1 MKYNRVFRILAL
13 AVIFSLLMLAIP
25 ATPVLAANVSLSPT
39 SGVVGTTVTVTG
51 TGFEGG
57 TTVYIYFSS
66 DSASLGA
73 DITDLAAYEHV
84 GTDTANSYGDVSYSF
99 DVPDELTDGVDAPE
113 DVTSGTYYVYTA
125 YSDDVIL
132 TKDTF
137 AVAVTN
143 ISISPTSGYVGD
155 TVTVS
160 GTGFTVSSTVT
171 IYFDSTKLR
180 TVSTN
185 SSGAFSGATITV
197 PQTCRGSYTIK
208 AVDTSGSYDTVTF
221 TVSQKITVSSTSG
234 GVGDTVTISG
244 TGFTDSSTVTI
255 YFDSTSVGTTST
267 DDYGT
272 FSSITFTIP
281 SSYRGSH
288 TIKARDGSG
297 YYATAAFTVAYKI
310 TIAPTSGVS
319 GTTVTVKGTGFSAS
333 TPITI
338 WYNRAYNANPVTTTP
353 ASISTDANGSFTAS
367 FAVPAGLAG
376 TYPVEVSDGTYSA
389 SANFTAT
396 IEVTTSPVT
405 TEASPGHVG
414 MDMTI
419 SGKGFIANH
428 DITITYESETATFT
442 TKSLAD
448 GSFSYTFTVPPSKA
462 GAHTITASDGT
473 NSLKATFIMESK
485 APPTPKPL
493 LPLMGDKA
501 KSKAYFDW
509 EDVTDDSLPVTYTL
523 HIASDADFKTMLVEK
538 TGLTTS
544 EYTLTDEQKLE
555 STKKEAPYYWRV
567 RAIDAASNASDWSGA
582 GTFYVGFIFPE
593 IKGWL
598 LYVLIG
604 VGALVLFF
612 LGLWVGR
619 RRGGGGSE
627 Y

>member
-13 AVIFSLLMLAIP
+13 AVIFSLLMIAIP
-25 ATPVLAANVSLSPT
+25 ATPVLATNVSLSPT

-51 TGFEGG
+51 TDFEGG

-84 GTDTANSYGDVSYSF
+84 GTKTANSYGDVSYSF
-99 DVPDELTDGVDAPE
+99 NVPDELTDGVDAPE

-155 TVTVS
+155 TITVS
-160 GTGFTVSSTVT
+160 GTGFAVSSTVT

-185 SSGAFSGATITV
+185 SSGAFSSATITV

-297 YYATAAFTVAYKI
+297 YYATVTFTIAHKI

-333 TPITI
+333 SPITI
-338 WYNRAYNANPVTTTP
+338 TYKDVAVTTTP

-367 FAVPAGLAG
+367 FTVPAGLAG
-376 TYPVEVSDGTYSA
+376 TYAVEASDGTYSA

-396 IEVTTSPVT
+396 INVTISAGTS
-405 TEASPGHVG
+405 EASPGYVG
-414 MDMTI
+414 MDVTI
-419 SGKGFIANH
+419 SGTGFKPSS
-428 DITITYESETATFT
+428 TITVTYTTETIEVATTTSDAKGAFSATFKVP
-442 TKSLAD
+442 KSEH
-448 GSFSYTFTVPPSKA
+448 

-473 NSLKATFIMESK
+473 NNLPVTFFMESK
-485 APPTPKPL
+485 APPIPKPL
-493 LPLMGDKA
+493 LPLMGGKA
-501 KSKAYFDW
+501 KSKAVFDW
-509 EDVTDDSLPVTYTL
+509 EDVTDDSLPVTYDL
-523 HIASDADFKTMLVEK
+523 QIASDADFKTMLVEK

-544 EYTLTDEQKLE
+544 EYTLTDEQKLQ
-555 STKKEAPYYWRV
+555 STKKEAPYYWRI

-582 GTFYVGFIFPE
+582 GTFYVGFIFSFPE
-593 IKGWL
+593 LKGWV
-598 LYVLIG
+598 LYGVIG
-604 VGALVLFF
+604 GGALLLFF
-612 LGLWVGR
+612 LGFWVGR
-619 RRGGGGSE
+619 RRGGGGE
-627 Y
+627 YY